1 MAMRQGARIILKS
14 KGGAEGG
21 VNHLETTF
29 WHKCH
34 VQKDKDMADQNEAKT
49 KTIGFLPMEKAQT
62 LKGWDEYADKSSKL
76 SILRTETQKAKNF
89 VREALKERLKEN
101 GDIDFVG
108 EGDRI
113 RVFRVFRNQ
122 QQGRRTRSLDLS
134 SSFREQRLEGRL
146 ETKGLDKTT
155 IQAPL
160 VSDDEC
166 VSDEAEEP
174 TPNLDP
180 ITEESP
186 ANLDPVTERL
196 MAIMRAKT
204 GR

>member
-1 MAMRQGARIILKS
+1 MKS

-89 VREALKERLKEN
+89 VREALKERLNEN
-101 GDIDFVG
+101 GNIDFVG

-113 RVFRVFRNQ
+113 RVFRVFRKQ
-122 QQGRRTRSLDLS
+122 QARRTRSLDLS
-134 SSFREQRLEGRL
+134 SSFREQPLEGKA
-146 ETKGLDKTT
+146 ETNGHCGN
-155 IQAPL
+155 AG
-160 VSDDEC
+160 VADETE
-166 VSDEAEEP
+166 EA
-174 TPNLDP
+174 TPNLNP
-180 ITEESP
+180 EEAAAS
-186 ANLDPVTERL
+186 LDPVTERL
-196 MAIMRAKT
+196 MTLMREK
-204 GR
+204 GQR